1 MTDLLCTLII
11 SLSVPYPQLKVGCVA
26 TALSNYHLLAT
37 YWSPSSNLP
46 SFIDAIDNYCNECMK
61 RNGLRIVA
69 GDLNCN
75 ILDVA
80 LNSLEQQY
88 LDVMSFAGFVSCIDK
103 VTRPENSTCIDHY
116 FIKLLYVLNASA
128 VVCY

>member
-1 MTDLLCTLII
+1 MTDLLCTLIN
-11 SLSVPYPQLKVGCVA
+11 SLSVPYPQLMVGCVA

-37 YWSPSSNLP
+37 CRSPSSNLP
-46 SFIDAIDNYCNECMK
+46 SFIAAIDNYCNEFMK
-61 RNGLRIVA
+61 QKGLRIVA
-69 GDLNCN
+69 GDFNCS

-88 LDVMSFAGFVSCIDK
+88 LDVMSVAGFVSCIDK
-103 VTRPENSTCIDHY
+103 VTRPESSTCIGHY
-116 FIKLLYVLNASA
+116 FIKLPYVLNAST